1 MAAAAIRR
9 TQLTAT
15 HRYGAKR
22 GEKTKAARPASQTGA
37 EAGPSARISCT
48 RNEKGENGMFLVAAS
63 AAVWATNGQPFAA
76 CQRRFGAAIT
86 MAITTAAHG
95 CHRASRR
102 RCGVARRP
110 SAIETR

>member
-48 RNEKGENGMFLVAAS
+48 RNEKGENGMFFSAANT
-63 AAVWATNGQPFAA
+63 AVWATKGQPFAA
-76 CQRRFGAAIT
+76 CQRRFGAAIPAT
-86 MAITTAAHG
+86 TRTAAHV
-95 CHRASRR
+95 CQSASRR
-102 RCGVARRP
+102 RWGVA
-110 SAIETR
+110 S